1 MLKKG
6 CSMFMPS
13 GYDRAITVFSP
24 EGRILQVEYATE
36 MVNNSPTALGLVTK
50 EGVILAGL
58 EKRLDALQDREFS
71 QKLFV
76 LDDHIGCVVAGFSSD
91 ARILVENA
99 RIEAQMNRLLYDEA
113 IDIEFLIKRLSNIV
127 QQYTQHAG
135 VRPFGVSM
143 IVGGVDQFAERLYQ
157 LDPSGVY
164 GKFFATVVGIGKD
177 EANSFFRENYRR
189 NLTLKEGLAL
199 AIEGLIKASKEK
211 LDSERIRLATIPSQ
225 NPKLTNVPQEEIAQI
240 LEKVQQKSEEQA

>member
-1 MLKKG
+1 
-6 CSMFMPS
+6 MPS

-36 MVNNSPTALGLVTK
+36 MVNNSPTALGLLTK

-58 EKRLDALQDREFS
+58 EKRLDVLQDREFS
-71 QKLFV
+71 QKLFI

-99 RIEAQMNRLLYDEA
+99 RVEAQLNRLLYDEV
-113 IDIEFLIKRLSNIV
+113 IDIEYLIKKLSNIV

-164 GKFFATVVGIGKD
+164 GKYFATVVGIGKD
-177 EANSFFRENYRR
+177 EANSFLREVYRR
-189 NLTLKEGLAL
+189 DMTLKEGMST
-199 AIEGLIKASKEK
+199 AIEGLSRASKEK
-211 LDSERIRLATIPSQ
+211 LDADRIRMATIPSK
-225 NPKLTNVPQEEIAQI
+225 NPKLTHVPQEEIARL
-240 LEKVQQKSEEQA
+240 LEKIQQKSIE

>member
-1 MLKKG
+1 
-6 CSMFMPS
+6 MFMPS

-199 AIEGLIKASKEK
+199 AIEGLVKASKEK

-240 LEKVQQKSEEQA
+240 LEKVQQKSEERA

>member
-1 MLKKG
+1 
-6 CSMFMPS
+6 MFMPS

-199 AIEGLIKASKEK
+199 AIEGLVRASKEK

-225 NPKLTNVPQEEIAQI
+225 NPKLTNISQEEIAQI
-240 LEKVQQKSEEQA
+240 LEKVQQKSEERA

>member
-1 MLKKG
+1 MHG
-6 CSMFMPS
+6 MFMPS

-50 EGVILAGL
+50 EGVVLAGL

-177 EANSFFRENYRR
+177 EANAYFREAYRR
-189 NLTLKEGLAL
+189 DLTLKEGVAM
-199 AIEGLIKASKEK
+199 AIEGLSKASKEK
-211 LDSERIRLATIPSQ
+211 LEAERIRLATIPSQ
-225 NPKLTNVPQEEIAQI
+225 NPKLTNVSQEEIARF
-240 LEKVQQKSEEQA
+240 LDKVQQRGAG

>member
-1 MLKKG
+1 
-6 CSMFMPS
+6 MFVPG

-50 EGVILAGL
+50 EGIVLAGL
-58 EKRLDALQDREFS
+58 EKRLDVLQDREFS
-71 QKLFV
+71 QKLFI
-76 LDDHIGCVVAGFSSD
+76 LDDHIGSVVAGFSSD

-99 RIEAQMNRLLYDEA
+99 RSEAQMNRLLYDEA
-113 IDIEFLIKRLSNIV
+113 IDMEYLIKKLSNIV

-164 GKFFATVVGIGKD
+164 GKYFATVVGVGKD
-177 EANSFFRENYRR
+177 EATAFFREGYRR
-189 NLTLKEGLAL
+189 DMSLVEGIRN
-199 AIEGLIKASKEK
+199 AIEGLVKATKEK
-211 LDSERIRLATIPSQ
+211 LEAERIRVATIPSSTQ
-225 NPKLTNVPQEEIAQI
+225 KFTLMPQDEISQV
-240 LEKVQQKSEEQA
+240 LEKVQPKGTEEG

>member
-1 MLKKG
+1 
-6 CSMFMPS
+6 MPG

-36 MVNNSPTALGLVTK
+36 MVNNSPTALGLVTSG
-50 EGVILAGL
+50 GVVLAGL

-71 QKLFV
+71 QKLFI
-76 LDDHIGCVVAGFSSD
+76 LDDHIGSVVAGFSSD

-99 RIEAQMNRLLYDEA
+99 RSEAQMNRLLYDEV
-113 IDIEFLIKRLSNIV
+113 IDIEFLIKKLSNIV

-143 IVGGVDQFAERLYQ
+143 IVGGIDQFSERLYQ

-164 GKFFATVVGIGKD
+164 GKYFVAVVGVGKE
-177 EANSFFRENYRR
+177 EAMGFFRESYRR
-189 NLTLKEGLAL
+189 DLDLEAGIGLA
-199 AIEGLIKASKEK
+199 IGGLVRATKER
-211 LDSERIRLATIPSQ
+211 LEAERIRMTTIPADTQ
-225 NPKLTNVPQEEIAQI
+225 KFTLVPQDEITRV
-240 LEKVQQKSEEQA
+240 LDKVQPKGTE

>member
-1 MLKKG
+1 
-6 CSMFMPS
+6 MFMPS

-36 MVNNSPTALGLVTK
+36 MINNSPTALGLVTK

-199 AIEGLIKASKEK
+199 AIEGLVRASKEK

-225 NPKLTNVPQEEIAQI
+225 NPKLTNISQEEIAQI
-240 LEKVQQKSEEQA
+240 LEKVQQKSEERA

>member
-1 MLKKG
+1 
-6 CSMFMPS
+6 MFMPS

-199 AIEGLIKASKEK
+199 AIEGLVKASKEK

-225 NPKLTNVPQEEIAQI
+225 NPKLTNISQEEIAQI
-240 LEKVQQKSEEQA
+240 LEKVQQKSEERA